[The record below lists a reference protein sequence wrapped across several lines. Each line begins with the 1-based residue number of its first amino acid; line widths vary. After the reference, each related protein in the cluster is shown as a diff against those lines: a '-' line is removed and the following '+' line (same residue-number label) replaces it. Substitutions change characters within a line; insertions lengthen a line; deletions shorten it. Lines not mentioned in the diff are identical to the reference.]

1 MKKALL
7 IVFLF
12 PFLAFAQTK
21 EPFVL
26 KGYVTGLKDSI
37 TAFLMNANNSRT
49 LATGTVV
56 NGNFTLKGNVRE
68 PDMFQLGFIG
78 YNQSTELFLQNDQVA
93 LNGDINNLG
102 AATVTGSA
110 VNNDFTQFKQQFIPY
125 INRLRELGAAVNAE
139 TNPAKKDSL
148 MKEYNV
154 VRQQAAAATNLF
166 MQAKPASP
174 VSSLVLAVMMGGFDG
189 IADVEAKYNQLQPS
203 AKRGFYAQNIER
215 SIAEAKQAQIGQ
227 VGTQAVDFTQ
237 QDVNGKPIAL
247 SSFRGKYVLI
257 DFWASWCGPCRRA
270 NPFVVQM
277 YNKYKDKKFNG
288 GKGFEIFSVSL
299 DQNAEAWKNAI
310 AQDGLTWK
318 YHVSDLGGW
327 GSEGARIYGI
337 QSIPQCVLVDGEGT
351 IIGVGLRPEGVQQE
365 LESRLK

>member
-1 MKKALL
+1 MKRVLL
-7 IVFLF
+7 LVFLF

-139 TNPAKKDSL
+139 TNPVKKDSL

-203 AKRGFYAQNIER
+203 AKRGFYAQNIEKT
-215 SIAEAKQAQIGQ
+215 IAEAKQAQIGQ

-237 QDVNGKPIAL
+237 QDVNGKPVAL

-257 DFWASWCGPCRRA
+257 DFWASWCGPCRA
-270 NPFVVQM
+270 ENPNVV
-277 YNKYKDKKFNG
+277 NAFNQFK
-288 GKGFEIFSVSL
+288 GKNFTVLGVSL
-299 DQNAEAWKNAI
+299 DNAKPNWLQAI
-310 AQDGLTWK
+310 QADNLSWT
-318 YHVSDLGGW
+318 HVSDLQYW
-327 GSEGARIYGI
+327 NNAVAQLYRIG
-337 QSIPQCVLVDGEGT
+337 SIPANILVDPTGKIVARDLRGEALT
-351 IIGVGLRPEGVQQE
+351 RKLAE
-365 LESRLK
+365 LLGQ